1 MQSIFKNIYEKFL
14 CSKKRNRIL
23 SQNPKNSKSK
33 KSSSNKDLDYVL
45 LTDFESENVENPR
58 NKINEFPTQNRINK
72 KLFYDL
78 ETQEEIENKISQKNI
93 KQNFESKK
101 NNSNYIDFSKCL
113 TDCKTISKNS
123 CQIALSSTKIE
134 IINSEKDKNSRKPS
148 IHQDN
153 YNLCKQSEISLNKV
167 NFSEIYYTPYEKIKN
182 NNNGFKI
189 YQSEI
194 KENELENNIS
204 LKKENK
210 ISEIYKYLFENNS
223 SQDLKVTIPE
233 EKIIEHINYSEKLY
247 QKFSELN
254 FEKENNFD
262 KNTFKKKIN
271 FSDNKEKKNII
282 VGDYYKKLKDFTNI
296 KNDSKNYPNINY
308 DDLIFL
314 TK

>member
-1 MQSIFKNIYEKFL
+1 MVANKGCYGYYFFL
-14 CSKKRNRIL
+14 
-23 SQNPKNSKSK
+23 
-33 KSSSNKDLDYVL
+33 SSH
-45 LTDFESENVENPR
+45 
-58 NKINEFPTQNRINK
+58 NK
-72 KLFYDL
+72 KCC
-78 ETQEEIENKISQKNI
+78 ERKII
-93 KQNFESKK
+93 
-101 NNSNYIDFSKCL
+101 
-113 TDCKTISKNS
+113 
-123 CQIALSSTKIE
+123 
-134 IINSEKDKNSRKPS
+134 R
-148 IHQDN
+148 
-153 YNLCKQSEISLNKV
+153 V
-167 NFSEIYYTPYEKIKN
+167 IKN
-182 NNNGFKI
+182 DVIINNNGFKI